1 MANVKKTKKAKTETK
16 ATAAPVEP
24 PVVEEKKTEKEKKT
38 AVKKAH
44 AKAAVKTSVTF
55 EFGGK
60 QVNVDSITKAAAK
73 EYGKK
78 RKGETIK
85 TLEVYV
91 VAEEHAAYYVVNG
104 ESSDEFKIEL

>member
-16 ATAAPVEP
+16 ATTVPVEK
-24 PVVEEKKTEKEKKT
+24 PVVEEKKEEKVKKP
-38 AVKKAH
+38 AVKKAT
-44 AKAAVKTSVTF
+44 AKPAVKTSVTF

-60 QVNVDSITKAAAK
+60 QVKVDSITKAAAK

-91 VAEEHAAYYVVNG
+91 VAEENAAYYVVNG
-104 ESSDEFKIEL
+104 EDSDDFKIEL